1 MRLPLLLFPAEPS
14 PASSPGW
21 AHELRHDGYRLQIHV
36 RDGRVQV
43 HNQRRRLLETLPADV
58 ESAAEPPPFDA
69 EVVWLDAWHTLHSR
83 VNDAALE
90 CPTL

>member
-1 MRLPLLLFPAEPS
+1 MRLPLLLFPADPP

-21 AHELRHDGYRLQIHV
+21 AHELRHDGYRCKSMSAMAGCGYTINGADLV
-36 RDGRVQV
+36 
-43 HNQRRRLLETLPADV
+43 ETLPADV
-58 ESAAEPPPFDA
+58 ASAAEAPPFDA
-69 EVVWLDAWHTLHSR
+69 EVVWLDAWHALHGR